1 MTDLSKTIEPKS
13 DQMNA
18 DDLIGG
24 PAVITITDVR
34 GGDDIQPININYE
47 GDNGKPYKP
56 CKSMR
61 RVLVKAWGT
70 EGKSYVGKSM
80 RLFCDPKVKFGGI
93 EVGGIRISEMTDLP
107 EASLTMALTV
117 SKANRKPYT
126 VKRMD
131 PPAGQ
136 KSPAPT
142 VTKEQAIEQAS
153 AAATCGTVAFREW
166 FNSEDG
172 KQMRSLFKDDALT
185 MAKLKTAATEADEN
199 ATADMVEEEFGEM

>member
-1 MTDLSKTIEPKS
+1 
-13 DQMNA
+13 MNA

-24 PAVITITDVR
+24 PVVITITDVR

-61 RVLVKAWGT
+61 RVLVNAWGA

-93 EVGGIRISEMTDLP
+93 EVGGIRISDMTDLAEP
-107 EASLTMALTV
+107 SLTMALTV

-126 VKRMD
+126 VKRME

-136 KSPAPT
+136 TPPAPT
-142 VTKEQAIEQAS
+142 VTKEQAIEQATN
-153 AAATCGTVAFREW
+153 AAKTGTKQFVGW
-166 FNSEDG
+166 FNSDDG
-172 KQMRSLFKDDALT
+172 KSMRGLFKNDDAA
-185 MAKLKTAATEADEN
+185 MAKLEATAKTADED
-199 ATADMVEEEFGEM
+199 ATADMVEEEFGPQ